1 MIDPLFWLG
10 LSFLIVSICLAI
22 ALAAAIPALQELGR
36 AARSAEKLFDTLT
49 RELPPTLEAIRLTG
63 LEISDLT
70 DDMTSGVQSAGQVV
84 QKVDSG
90 LDRARRQAR
99 RVGSTARRAA
109 VGLQAAWQALTHP
122 NRDRRRADLRA
133 DSRSDSAPRGRD
145 RLPSS
150 DRPPGDRYGLPSG
163 QAWAE
168 DDHPDRYESDPAY
181 ANPDGTT
188 DYAAADA
195 DYGDDNADYA
205 DAAYGNPVYA
215 PDYAAPSL
223 TVDGAAG
230 RDHDG
235 ADTSTEHGS
244 GANSGASSEIAA
256 QPRPLEPNPDGR
268 SIG

>member
-133 DSRSDSAPRGRD
+133 DSRGDSAPRGRD

-150 DRPPGDRYGLPSG
+150 DRLPGDRYGLPSG
-163 QAWAE
+163 QAWA
-168 DDHPDRYESDPAY
+168 
-181 ANPDGTT
+181 DGAT

-195 DYGDDNADYA
+195 DYGDDNADNADYA

-215 PDYAAPSL
+215 PDYVAPSL
-223 TVDGAAG
+223 TADGAAG

-235 ADTSTEHGS
+235 VETSTEYGS
-244 GANSGASSEIAA
+244 GANSGARGEITA
-256 QPRPLEPNPDGR
+256 QPRPLEPDPDGR